1 MYVISKLFVSLT
13 LYLLTY
19 GIHNISNLYR
29 FPLLRF
35 RYWHSG
41 GYYDTS
47 GALKDMVQNH
57 LFQILSIVA
66 MEWPEQF
73 STTAMHDAQLRVLRA
88 LRPVEDI
95 RDSLVLG
102 QYKGYRQEKSVPT
115 DSTTETYAALRLFI
129 DNERWWNT
137 PFYNPHR

>member
-1 MYVISKLFVSLT
+1 
-13 LYLLTY
+13 
-19 GIHNISNLYR
+19 
-29 FPLLRF
+29 
-35 RYWHSG
+35 
-41 GYYDTS
+41 
-47 GALKDMVQNH
+47 MVQNH

-88 LRPVEDI
+88 LRPVEDV

-115 DSTTETYAALRLFI
+115 DSTTETYAAEGRLYQSGAVPG
-129 DNERWWNT
+129 DEAYSSE
-137 PFYNPHR
+137 P

>member
-1 MYVISKLFVSLT
+1 
-13 LYLLTY
+13 
-19 GIHNISNLYR
+19 
-29 FPLLRF
+29 
-35 RYWHSG
+35 
-41 GYYDTS
+41 
-47 GALKDMVQNH
+47 MVQNH

-88 LRPVEDI
+88 LRPVEDV

-137 PFYNPHR
+137 PFISAQVKNFAVVKCK